1 MGSTEIGSFSI
12 LIAFRPEEIDEA
24 ARRRFTK
31 RLYIPLPEYLAREK
45 MIRLLLKKE
54 KHSLTDDNIDEIAKA
69 TEGFSGADMYNL
81 AKEAAYCPIREVIEE
96 IGTIPVEDIRPISLQ
111 DFLTML
117 PTVKPTVLPSELE
130 SYLDW
135 DKKFGCHAK
144 S

>member
-1 MGSTEIGSFSI
+1 
-12 LIAFRPEEIDEA
+12 
-24 ARRRFTK
+24 
-31 RLYIPLPEYLAREK
+31 